1 MITNTV
7 EAMEARRQFGGL
19 LNEAYYGKRA
29 TVIRRAGKPLA
40 ALVPLE
46 IFEALTTVTDND
58 IELYTPERVKE
69 FLKADNQ

>member
-1 MITNTV
+1 MIKTI

-19 LNEAYYGKRA
+19 LNETYYGKKT

-46 IFEALTTVTDND
+46 IFEALTTVADKD
-58 IELYTPERVKE
+58 IELYTPTRVSE
-69 FLKADNQ
+69 LLKADKK

>member
-1 MITNTV
+1 MTKTI
-7 EAMEARRQFGGL
+7 EAMEARKQFGGL

-46 IFEALTTVTDND
+46 IFEALTTVADKE
-58 IELYTPERVKE
+58 IELYTPTRVNE
-69 FLKADNQ
+69 FLQADKK

>member
-1 MITNTV
+1 MIKTI

-19 LNEAYYGKRA
+19 LNEAYNGKRA

-46 IFEALTTVTDND
+46 IFEALTTVADED
-58 IELYTPERVKE
+58 IEMYTPARVKE
-69 FLKADNQ
+69 FLTADKK

>member
-1 MITNTV
+1 MIKTI

-46 IFEALTTVTDND
+46 IFEALTTVADED
-58 IELYTPERVKE
+58 IEMYTPARVKE
-69 FLKADNQ
+69 FLTADKK